1 MVQKLSVATAPKT
14 STFQARINP
23 EIKAEVESIYRNYIL
38 YVLENYLNEKLFK
51 GFLKQ
56 LLSMQRESQ
65 SAGQTNY
72 NTMVAMELLKD
83 GD

>member
-1 MVQKLSVATAPKT
+1 MESNVEKQLAQKAYS
-14 STFQARINP
+14 
-23 EIKAEVESIYRNYIL
+23 EILNASNKAEVESIYRKYIL

-83 GD
+83 GN

>member
-1 MVQKLSVATAPKT
+1 MQEKQLAQKAYS
-14 STFQARINP
+14 
-23 EIKAEVESIYRNYIL
+23 EILNASNKAEVESIYRKYIL

-65 SAGQTNY
+65 SVAQTNY

>member
-1 MVQKLSVATAPKT
+1 MQEEQLAQKAYS
-14 STFQARINP
+14 
-23 EIKAEVESIYRNYIL
+23 EILNASNKAEVESIYRKYIL

-65 SAGQTNY
+65 SATQTNY

>member
-1 MVQKLSVATAPKT
+1 MQEKQLAQKAYS
-14 STFQARINP
+14 
-23 EIKAEVESIYRNYIL
+23 EILNASNKAEVESIYRKYIL

>member
-1 MVQKLSVATAPKT
+1 MESNVEKQLAQKAYS
-14 STFQARINP
+14 
-23 EIKAEVESIYRNYIL
+23 EILNASNKAEVESIYRKYIL
-38 YVLENYLNEKLFK
+38 YVLDNYLNEKLFK

-65 SAGQTNY
+65 SAAQTNY

-83 GD
+83 GN

>member
-1 MVQKLSVATAPKT
+1 MEKLIE
-14 STFQARINP
+14 RI
-23 EIKAEVESIYRNYIL
+23 VSILKLPIRFVFII
-38 YVLENYLNEKLFK
+38 ENYLNEKLFK

-65 SAGQTNY
+65 SAAQTNY
-72 NTMVAMELLKD
+72 NTMVAIELLKD